1 MSAYTKG
8 CIKLAKTL
16 ATIGEKQ
23 VSGKLLLEGGT
34 QEWQLYFLSGQ
45 LLYARG
51 SWHPARRWYRAI
63 AKHWPD
69 FQLKVKLLEDE
80 GLWEYKLLHKGV
92 EEDCLSL
99 TQAKAIL
106 RAIAYEVFFA
116 IIREFNF
123 TRTWHFL
130 KPPNSP
136 IAQNLLLSNSEIQQ
150 VLTSANQLS
159 KQWKEMG
166 FSHLNPDLAPIIKE
180 SVNLS
185 NHLKSDSFWLE
196 NKILNGDNTIWDVA
210 LERKQPLS
218 ITTRSL
224 NYFEKQGLIAF
235 KKVQDLPSP
244 MAKKKLVSAALT
256 PSGQTIACI
265 DDSPL
270 VGDFLEQ
277 ILKPLGYKIL
287 KIQDPFQGLPELE
300 KHKPALIFLDL
311 VMPKVNG
318 YNVCYFLRKTTMFQ
332 ETPIVFLTMQ
342 DTIVDRTRAKLTG
355 ANDFLSKSSPPE
367 KVVQVVEKY
376 VNSTSVA
383 NKSPNLLEEQTISFN
398 PFPISN

>member
-51 SWHPARRWYRAI
+51 SLHPARRWYRAI
-63 AKHWPD
+63 ARHWPD

-80 GLWEYKLLHKGV
+80 GLWEYKLLHKGI
-92 EEDCLSL
+92 EEDRLSL
-99 TQAKAIL
+99 PQAKAIL
-106 RAIAYEVFFA
+106 KAIAYEVFFA

-123 TRTWHFL
+123 TRTWHFF
-130 KPPNSP
+130 KSPNSK
-136 IAQNLLLSNSEIQQ
+136 IAQNLLLSNSEVHQ
-150 VLTSANQLS
+150 VLTSANQLF
-159 KQWKEMG
+159 KQWKEMD
-166 FSHLNPDLAPIIKE
+166 FSQINPDLAPIIKE
-180 SVNLS
+180 SVSLS
-185 NHLKSDSFWLE
+185 HHLKSDSFWLE
-196 NKILNGDNTIWDVA
+196 KKILNGDNTIWDLA

-224 NYFEKQGLIAF
+224 NYFEKQGFIAF
-235 KKVQDLPSP
+235 KNVPDWPSP
-244 MAKKKLVSAALT
+244 MAKKKLVSAAVT
-256 PSGQTIACI
+256 SNEQTIACI

-270 VGDFLEQ
+270 VGDFLEK

-287 KIQDPFQGLPELE
+287 KIQDPFQGLPKLE

-318 YNVCYFLRKTTMFQ
+318 YNVCYFLRKTTMFKD
-332 ETPIVFLTMQ
+332 TPIVFLTTQ
-342 DTIVDRTRAKLTG
+342 DTIVDRTRASLTG

-376 VNSTSVA
+376 VNAKGCAQKT
-383 NKSPNLLEEQTISFN
+383 PNLLEEQIISFN
-398 PFPISN
+398 PFPINN

>member
-16 ATIGEKQ
+16 ATIGEKR

-45 LLYARG
+45 LLYPCG
-51 SWHPARRWYRAI
+51 SLHPARRWYRAI
-63 AKHWPD
+63 ARHWPD

-80 GLWEYKLLHKGV
+80 GLWEYKLLHKGI
-92 EEDCLSL
+92 EEDRLSL

-106 RAIAYEVFFA
+106 KGIAYEVFFT

-130 KPPNSP
+130 KPPNSQ
-136 IAQNLLLSNSEIQQ
+136 IVQNLLLSNSEIQQ
-150 VLTSANQLS
+150 VLLSANQLS
-159 KQWKEMG
+159 TQWKEMG
-166 FSHLNPDLAPIIKE
+166 FSHLDPDLAPIIKE

-185 NHLKSDSFWLE
+185 NHLKTDSFWLE
-196 NKILNGDNTIWDVA
+196 NKILNGDNTIWDLA

-224 NYFEKQGLIAF
+224 DYFEKQGFIAF

-244 MAKKKLVSAALT
+244 MANKKLVSAAVT
-256 PSGQTIACI
+256 SNKPTIACI

-332 ETPIVFLTMQ
+332 DTPIVFLTMQ
-342 DTIVDRTRAKLTG
+342 DTLVDRTRAKLTG

-376 VNSTSVA
+376 INGRGFT
-383 NKSPNLLEEQTISFN
+383 KKTPNLLEEQTISFN